1 MGLGYTFRDGD
12 WPRLRQIIQKLSSL
26 NFGPESTPTM
36 AGLTLTGLTATLLV
50 QTDGDKALASVADLT
65 AWILQSTANQV
76 VVTDNGDGTVTLSLP
91 QDIDT
96 AADVQFGSAD
106 ITNTATVGRLL
117 AGGVTE

>member
-1 MGLGYTFRDGD
+1 MGLGYSFRDGD

-26 NFGPESTPTM
+26 NFGPDATPTL
-36 AGLTLTGLTATLLV
+36 AGLTLTGLTATLLI
-50 QTDGDKALASVADLT
+50 QTDSDKALASVADLT

-96 AADVQFGSAD
+96 AADVQFGSAN
-106 ITNTATVGRLL
+106 ITNTAIVGRLL